1 MGPCPGNPYPGWMY
15 QQPTV
20 NEINS
25 TLRAIRQSKS
35 LSLSDVE
42 TLSEGRIKA
51 VVLGSYERGA
61 RTLSVKRALQIAAL
75 YQVPISEIFGHS
87 EKLEKSNGSK
97 IILDLRL
104 INHRVQQEDRFELD
118 KYTHLSRL
126 LQKIVRTRQDW
137 NGEILSLRNAD
148 ITFLAIMASV
158 STVELI
164 KEYEGLRILFG
175 TRG

>member
-1 MGPCPGNPYPGWMY
+1 MY

-20 NEINS
+20 SEINS

-61 RTLSVKRALQIAAL
+61 RSLSVKRALQIAEL
-75 YQVPISEIFGHS
+75 YQVPISEILGHHENLS
-87 EKLEKSNGSK
+87 ATSSAR

-104 INHRVQQEDRFELD
+104 ISQRVQQEGRNEIA
-118 KYTHLSRL
+118 KYSVLSRL

-137 NGEILSLRNAD
+137 NGEVISLRSSD
-148 ITFLAIMASV
+148 IATLAI
-158 STVELI
+158 
-164 KEYEGLRILFG
+164 LFDENEDEV
-175 TRG
+175 TSWLEQETLLLKIR

>member
-61 RTLSVKRALQIAAL
+61 RSLSVKRALQIAAL
-75 YQVPISEIFGHS
+75 YQVPISEIFCHS
-87 EKLEKSNGSK
+87 EKLERSNGSK

-104 INHRVQQEDRFELD
+104 INHRVQQEGRFELE

-137 NGEILSLRNAD
+137 NGEVISLRTTD
-148 ITFLAIMASV
+148 IPTL
-158 STVELI
+158 TV
-164 KEYEGLRILFG
+164 LFDESEEKVLNWLERE
-175 TRG
+175 TLLLKIR

>member
-137 NGEILSLRNAD
+137 NGEVISLRTTD
-148 ITFLAIMASV
+148 IATL
-158 STVELI
+158 TV
-164 KEYEGLRILFG
+164 LFDESEEKVLNWLERE
-175 TRG
+175 TLLLKIR

>member
-1 MGPCPGNPYPGWMY
+1 MY

-61 RTLSVKRALQIAAL
+61 RSLSVKRALQIAAL

-87 EKLEKSNGSK
+87 EKLERSNGSK

-104 INHRVQQEDRFELD
+104 INHRVQQEDRFELE

-137 NGEILSLRNAD
+137 NGEVISLRTTD
-148 ITFLAIMASV
+148 IPTL
-158 STVELI
+158 TV
-164 KEYEGLRILFG
+164 LFDESEEKVLNWLERE
-175 TRG
+175 TLLLKIR

>member
-61 RTLSVKRALQIAAL
+61 RSLSVKRALQIAAL

-87 EKLEKSNGSK
+87 EKLERSNGSK

-104 INHRVQQEDRFELD
+104 INHRVQQEDRFELE

-137 NGEILSLRNAD
+137 NGEVISLRSND
-148 ITFLAIMASV
+148 IATL
-158 STVELI
+158 TV
-164 KEYEGLRILFG
+164 LFDESEEKVLNWLERE
-175 TRG
+175 TLLLKIR

>member
-1 MGPCPGNPYPGWMY
+1 MY

-20 NEINS
+20 SEINS

-42 TLSEGRIKA
+42 ALSEGRIKA

-61 RTLSVKRALQIAAL
+61 RSLSVKRALQIAAL
-75 YQVPISEIFGHS
+75 YQVPISEILGNRENVS
-87 EKLEKSNGSK
+87 ATNSTR

-104 INHRVQQEDRFELD
+104 ISHRVQQEGRNEIA
-118 KYTHLSRL
+118 KYSILSRL

-137 NGEILSLRNAD
+137 NGEVISLRSSD
-148 ITFLAIMASV
+148 IATLAI
-158 STVELI
+158 
-164 KEYEGLRILFG
+164 LFDESEAEV
-175 TRG
+175 TSWLEQETLLLKIR

>member
-1 MGPCPGNPYPGWMY
+1 MY

-61 RTLSVKRALQIAAL
+61 RSLSVKRALQIAAL

-137 NGEILSLRNAD
+137 NGEVISLRTTD
-148 ITFLAIMASV
+148 IATL
-158 STVELI
+158 TV
-164 KEYEGLRILFG
+164 LFDESEEKVLNWLERE
-175 TRG
+175 TLLLKIR

>member
-61 RTLSVKRALQIAAL
+61 RSLSVKRALQIAAL

-87 EKLEKSNGSK
+87 EKLERSNGTK

-137 NGEILSLRNAD
+137 NGEVISLRTND
-148 ITFLAIMASV
+148 IATL
-158 STVELI
+158 TV
-164 KEYEGLRILFG
+164 LFDESEEKVLNWLERE
-175 TRG
+175 TLLLKIR

>member
-61 RTLSVKRALQIAAL
+61 RSLSVKRALQIAAL

-87 EKLEKSNGSK
+87 EKLERSNGSK

-104 INHRVQQEDRFELD
+104 VNHRVQQEGRFELE
-118 KYTHLSRL
+118 KYTYLSRL

-137 NGEILSLRNAD
+137 NGEVISLRTTD
-148 ITFLAIMASV
+148 IATL
-158 STVELI
+158 TV
-164 KEYEGLRILFG
+164 LFDENEEKVLNWLERE
-175 TRG
+175 TLLLKIR

>member
-1 MGPCPGNPYPGWMY
+1 MY

-42 TLSEGRIKA
+42 RLSEGRIKA

-61 RTLSVKRALQIAAL
+61 RSLSVKRALQIAAL
-75 YQVPISEIFGHS
+75 YQVPISEIFGQRENEVGNNVS
-87 EKLEKSNGSK
+87 R

-104 INHRVQQEDRFELD
+104 VSHRVQQEARYEIN
-118 KYTHLSRL
+118 KYTSIFRL

-137 NGEILSLRNAD
+137 NGEVISLRASD
-148 ITFLAIMASV
+148 IATLAILFD
-158 STVELI
+158 EN
-164 KEYEGLRILFG
+164 EGEVMRWLEQEQLLLKIR
-175 TRG
+175 

>member
-1 MGPCPGNPYPGWMY
+1 MY

-137 NGEILSLRNAD
+137 NGEVISLRTTD
-148 ITFLAIMASV
+148 IATL
-158 STVELI
+158 TV
-164 KEYEGLRILFG
+164 LFDESEEKVLNWLERE
-175 TRG
+175 TLLLKIR

>member
-1 MGPCPGNPYPGWMY
+1 MY

-61 RTLSVKRALQIAAL
+61 RSLSVKRALQIAAL

-104 INHRVQQEDRFELD
+104 INHRVQQEDRFELE

-137 NGEILSLRNAD
+137 NGEVISLRTTD
-148 ITFLAIMASV
+148 IATL
-158 STVELI
+158 TV
-164 KEYEGLRILFG
+164 LFDENEEKVLNWLERE
-175 TRG
+175 TLLLKIR